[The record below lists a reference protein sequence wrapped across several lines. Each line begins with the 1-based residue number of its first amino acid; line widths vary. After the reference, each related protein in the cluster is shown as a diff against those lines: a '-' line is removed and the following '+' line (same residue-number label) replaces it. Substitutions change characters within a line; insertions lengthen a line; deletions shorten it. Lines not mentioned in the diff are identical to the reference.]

1 MRAFRS
7 QPGGSSKL
15 GSQDLQIRE
24 TLKKRQRCQ
33 RTAQFLPASHLSD
46 GETEAQGRERELA
59 NAAQWVLSRLLHR
72 ARGMSWR
79 TLLSE
84 GKPGLQS
91 VEQRG
96 G

>member
-46 GETEAQGRERELA
+46 EAQGRERELA

-72 ARGMSWR
+72 ARGMIWR

-84 GKPGLQS
+84 GEPGLQS
-91 VEQRG
+91 VEQRRG
-96 G
+96 